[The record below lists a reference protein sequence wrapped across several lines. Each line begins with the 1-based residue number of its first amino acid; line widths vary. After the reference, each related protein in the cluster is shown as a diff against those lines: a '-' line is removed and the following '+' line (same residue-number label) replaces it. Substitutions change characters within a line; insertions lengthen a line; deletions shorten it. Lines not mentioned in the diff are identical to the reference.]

1 MSEHRFNVPVNLLG
15 LELRN
20 ARFQSLAAAPT
31 GAEALFYY
39 DSIIKTPRYHDGTG
53 WFNLDPRKATNIPLS
68 ALATDP
74 LARANHTGTQT
85 ASTISNFD
93 TQVRTSRLDQMAAP
107 TAAVNLNN
115 QRITSLATPTV
126 ATDAA
131 SKGYVDSASTTGNAA
146 TATALQ
152 TSRTFSL
159 SGVVTAT
166 GIGFDGTGNVNLST
180 AIADAALT
188 IAKTSGLQAALDGK
202 QASLGY
208 TPVNRAGDTMT
219 GLLTLSGDPSNP
231 LHAATKQY
239 VDTVVANAA
248 SGLDPKDAVR
258 TATTANITLS
268 GTQTVGAVAVVAGD
282 RVLVKNQTNAAENGI
297 YVVAAGAWS
306 RASDAIQGRLTT
318 GALTLVLEGT
328 HAGQQWY
335 LQTSGT
341 ITVGTTNQ
349 TWIQF
354 ATGATYNA
362 GNGLDLVGG
371 TFSVRAHTGISVTAS
386 GVAIDTTLVPRKVV
400 SATFGD
406 GTTQLFEFTH
416 NLNTRALVVFLR
428 DVNTNLIEYAS
439 YTANTVNTVQIQFA
453 TVPTAG
459 QYQAI
464 ILG

>member
-1 MSEHRFNVPVNLLG
+1 MSEAKFNAPLNLLG

-20 ARFQSLAAAPT
+20 AKFQMLASAPT
-31 GAEALFYY
+31 GSEALFYY
-39 DSIIKTPRYHDGTG
+39 DSVIKSPRYHDGTG
-53 WFNLDPRKATNIPLS
+53 WFNLDPRKATNVPLS
-68 ALATDP
+68 TLAVDP
-74 LARANHTGTQT
+74 LARTNHTGTQT

-107 TAAVNLNN
+107 TAGVNLNN
-115 QRITSLATPTV
+115 QRITSLAAPAA

-131 SKGYVDSASTTGNAA
+131 TRGYVDSANTTGNAS

-159 SGVVTAT
+159 SGVITAT
-166 GIGFDGTGNVNLST
+166 GLGFDGTQNINLTT

-202 QASLGY
+202 QANLGF

-239 VDTVVANAA
+239 VDTVAANAA
-248 SGLDPKDAVR
+248 SGIDPKEAVR
-258 TATTANITLS
+258 TATTVNITLS
-268 GTQTVGAVAVVAGD
+268 GAQTVGAVAVVAGD

-297 YVVAAGAWS
+297 YIAAAGAWS
-306 RASDAIQGRLTT
+306 RATDAVQGHLTT

-328 HAGQQWY
+328 NAGQQWY
-335 LQTSGT
+335 LQTSGA

-354 ATGATYNA
+354 NAGASYTN
-362 GNGLDLVGG
+362 GNGLDLAGSV
-371 TFSVRAHTGISVTAS
+371 FSVRAHTGISVTAS
-386 GVAIDTTLVPRKVV
+386 GVAIDTTIVPRKVV
-400 SATFGD
+400 STPFGD
-406 GTTQLFEFTH
+406 GTTQTFEFTH
-416 NLNTRALVVFLR
+416 NLNTRALTVAFR
-428 DVNTNLIEYAS
+428 DMTTNTTEYAS
-439 YTANTVNTVQIQFA
+439 FVANSVNTVQVQFA
-453 TVPTAG
+453 TIPTLN

-464 ILG
+464 IIG

>member
-31 GAEALFYY
+31 GVEALFYY
-39 DSIIKTPRYHDGTG
+39 DSIIKSPRFHDGVG

-68 ALATDP
+68 ALAVDP

-115 QRITSLATPTV
+115 QRITGLAAPAV

-131 SKGYVDSASTTGNAA
+131 TRGFVEGASTTGNAA

-152 TSRTFSL
+152 TSRTFSI

-166 GIGFDGTGNVNLST
+166 GIGFDGTGNVNLIT

-188 IAKTSGLQAALDGK
+188 IAKTAGLQAALDAK
-202 QASLGY
+202 QNNLGY

-219 GLLTLSGDPSNP
+219 GLLTLSGDPTNP

-239 VDTVVANAA
+239 VDTVAANAA
-248 SGLDPKDAVR
+248 TGIDPKDAVR

-306 RASDAIQGRLTT
+306 RATDSVQGRLTT

-328 HAGQQWY
+328 HGSQQWY

-354 ATGATYNA
+354 NAATTYTN
-362 GNGLDLVGG
+362 GNGLDLVGSI
-371 TFSVRAHTGISVTAS
+371 FSVRAHTGISVTAA
-386 GVAIDTTLVPRKVV
+386 GVAIDTTVVPRKVV
-400 SATFGD
+400 SAVFGD

-416 NLNTRALVVFLR
+416 NLNTRALVVFIR

-439 YTANTVNTVQIQFA
+439 YTANTVNTVQVQFA
-453 TVPTAG
+453 TVPTTG

-464 ILG
+464 IMG